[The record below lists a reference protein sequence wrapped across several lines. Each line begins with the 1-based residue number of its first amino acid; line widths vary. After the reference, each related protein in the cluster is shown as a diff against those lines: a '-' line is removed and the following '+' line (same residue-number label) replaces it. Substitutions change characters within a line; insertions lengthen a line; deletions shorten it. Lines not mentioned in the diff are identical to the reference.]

1 MAVGFKVFD
10 EIGEEWIGGGG
21 VGIDDEAA
29 VFRGNVVGDDHAS
42 GIGEKAHLAEEL
54 ERTVLMM
61 MASFSR
67 PWNPSTVEISR
78 DFRASSRARSSRRG

>member
-29 VFRGNVVGDDHAS
+29 VFARARDGDVHAS
-42 GIGEKAHLAEEL
+42 GIGEKAHLA
-54 ERTVLMM
+54 
-61 MASFSR
+61 
-67 PWNPSTVEISR
+67 
-78 DFRASSRARSSRRG
+78 RGILSLIHI